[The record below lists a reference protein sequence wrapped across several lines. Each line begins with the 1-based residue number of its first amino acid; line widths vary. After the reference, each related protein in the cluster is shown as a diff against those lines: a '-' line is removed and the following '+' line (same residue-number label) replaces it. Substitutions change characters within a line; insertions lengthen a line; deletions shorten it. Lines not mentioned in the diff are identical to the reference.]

1 MRIVYRET
9 VNKKEDRRGDLHE
22 AAISVA
28 LYISTKFSITVLLF
42 VPLSGT
48 CIKVPLAKSDT
59 VGRERLVRVL
69 REKSRDFG
77 ELMVSNDG
85 RKLFSTIQ
93 YPISRREIYEL
104 IVTTFNPLTVYK
116 KSSFDFS
123 RMYLESMRLH
133 CLHAIMRILMYS
145 HVVDLYIYIYI

>member
-1 MRIVYRET
+1 LQEFLYAYTVYRET

-59 VGRERLVRVL
+59 VGRERQTCAGIA
-69 REKSRDFG
+69 RE
-77 ELMVSNDG
+77 
-85 RKLFSTIQ
+85 
-93 YPISRREIYEL
+93 
-104 IVTTFNPLTVYK
+104 
-116 KSSFDFS
+116 
-123 RMYLESMRLH
+123 ES
-133 CLHAIMRILMYS
+133 
-145 HVVDLYIYIYI
+145 